1 MTAEQKQCAAA
12 FLDMADDYLR
22 CGHRAPPR
30 AYAFTDDAQAPAED
44 ASTGGGDPAA
54 PSVSGQAAQAGFLAE
69 ASPEEK
75 EAALRAIAGEIAAC
89 SRCLL
94 AAGRHNV
101 VPGEGAVS
109 PLVFVLG
116 EGPGADEDAQGRPFV
131 GPAGKLLD
139 KMLEAI
145 GLSREK
151 NCFIGNTVK
160 CRPPGN
166 RDPEPMEKAA
176 CRSFLNRQIEIL
188 KPRVILAVG
197 RVPTQT
203 LLETTEGITSLR
215 GRWTSVLIGQGEKIL
230 VMPTFHPSY
239 LLRDARQ
246 KPLAWEDLKKLSRR
260 LATLDPRYDRD
271 TAELRKKHRI

>member
-1 MTAEQKQCAAA
+1 
-12 FLDMADDYLR
+12 MADDYLG
-22 CGHRAPPR
+22 CGHRGAPR
-30 AYAFTDDAQAPAED
+30 TYTFTDDAARADVPATMSLTAQGQAP
-44 ASTGGGDPAA
+44 
-54 PSVSGQAAQAGFLAE
+54 VQAGVPVEL
-69 ASPEEK
+69 SPEEK
-75 EAALRAIAGEIAAC
+75 EAALRAVAGEITAC
-89 SRCLL
+89 TRCPL

-101 VPGEGAVS
+101 VPGEGAVN

-145 GLSREK
+145 GLRREK

-176 CRSFLNRQIEIL
+176 CRSFLNRQLEIL
-188 KPRVILAVG
+188 NPRVILAVG
-197 RVPTQT
+197 RVPSQT

-215 GRWTSVLIGQGEKIL
+215 GRWAACLNSKGEKIL

-239 LLRDARQ
+239 LLRDERQ
-246 KPLAWEDLKKLSRR
+246 KPFAWDDLKKLSRR
-260 LATLDPRYDRD
+260 LATLDARYDRE